1 MQTGSHCLKSV
12 NNQLI
17 ILLDG
22 NFQHQNQKAAGR
34 NYAALVTPDI
44 FIQPSNLDEMKEYI
58 LLQEALHKVPNK
70 VCNASLFIYGW
81 LYADA
86 STASIL
92 IKRDKCTE
100 SHKAANDSRSDT
112 TWKGCDDTGLMG
124 SCCPVFHAYAHE
136 WGCQVKY
143 NPRYQ
148 TGWGLSDG
156 ESLERLWLALTPQ
169 FDQALIRCNNEL
181 VVIRGL
187 VEQLNPNAESNY
199 TVDFFRLQ
207 WADQKQIGLIEED
220 EEVTAKKKK
229 LAKFLTDEEVL
240 RSYRERVLCKEW
252 PESIFEINEILGVI
266 NDKEASQ
273 KLVAESLGERHEDL
287 RGAGKTELGL
297 LVLLWKAK
305 TDLFALAVDVRAK
318 REPLMTAQ
326 AGNILGTRLKEKI
339 LAAIKRQK
347 APVGKAIKLFNTR
360 QKAYFQKADPR
371 QLQLPKNRDLTFNKF
386 LRIDLDD
393 PLWSDVLLLD
403 RVEEEIELLTQELDR
418 SITWACQHWDVI
430 IQAISD
436 LREASTQEP
445 IDLNNRFAS
454 ILPSFPMKGRLRLLQ
469 SELARHLANHKR
481 LMLIRKIK
489 DDLTSSGVSDIDDA
503 LERLDFA
510 KDEPD
515 PPDDDERAEDHNW
528 ITDEESTPGRD
539 DEVAACAELE

>member
-17 ILLDG
+17 ISLDG
-22 NFQHQNQKAAGR
+22 NFQHRHQKAAGR

-58 LLQEALHKVPNK
+58 LLQAALHKVPNK

-100 SHKAANDSRSDT
+100 SHKAANDSRSNT

-124 SCCPVFHAYAHE
+124 LCCRHDLRDIFPDFCHRLDFATAVFHAYAHE

-169 FDQALIRCNNEL
+169 VSPLRKSIAKLAEWLCHKFDQALIRCNNEL

-187 VEQLNPNAESNY
+187 VEQLNPNAESDY
-199 TVDFFRLQ
+199 MVDFFRLQ

-305 TDLFALAVDVRAK
+305 TDLFALAVDVRAE

-371 QLQLPKNRDLTFNKF
+371 QLQLPKNRDLTFNEF

-454 ILPSFPMKGRLRLLQ
+454 ILPSFPMKGRLQLLQ
-469 SELARHLANHKR
+469 SELSRHLANHER
-481 LMLIRKIK
+481 LMR
-489 DDLTSSGVSDIDDA
+489 A
-503 LERLDFA
+503 WM
-510 KDEPD
+510 PD
-515 PPDDDERAEDHNW
+515 VEKLW
-528 ITDEESTPGRD
+528 ESTRSRHTK
-539 DEVAACAELE
+539 